1 MQGPISECWIAA
13 VSWLPSDGPQDR
25 MGTSTKLA
33 DRSAKIVDAAAQLF
47 ARQGYHGTSTREI
60 AQHAGISE
68 NTIFRY
74 FPAKEDLFWAALNSR
89 FSVLEL
95 RGDLVNGFLV
105 SDEPQV
111 VLPLI
116 LDLLVDTALL
126 RPELLRLLAIA
137 FIELRWKAE
146 MILTKHLTPFFAVV
160 SRYLEANI
168 AKGKLRPLDPALLTA
183 ALASS
188 VMVHPEIGRLLG
200 NAPAYSDRKQA
211 IRAYTQFW
219 MDLLVTGAGQSPN
232 SSSTRER

>member
-1 MQGPISECWIAA
+1 
-13 VSWLPSDGPQDR
+13 
-25 MGTSTKLA
+25 MGTSTKLE
-33 DRSAKIVDAAAQLF
+33 DRSAKIVDAAAKLF

-60 AQHAGISE
+60 AQHAGVSE
-68 NTIFRY
+68 NTIFRH
-74 FPAKEDLFWAALNSR
+74 FSAKEDLFWAALSSR
-89 FSVLEL
+89 CSELEL
-95 RGDLVNGFLV
+95 SSDLVKGLIV
-105 SDEPQV
+105 SEEPEV

-146 MILTKHLTPFFAVV
+146 LIFTKHLTPFFGAA

-168 AKGKLRPLDPALLTA
+168 AKGKLRPLDPTLLVA

-211 IRAYTQFW
+211 IRAYTHFW
-219 MDLLVTGAGQSPN
+219 MDLLVPAAGQSPN
-232 SSSTRER
+232 SASTGER

>member
-1 MQGPISECWIAA
+1 
-13 VSWLPSDGPQDR
+13 